1 MADTILTLKQ
11 LEDIFRNLTCTTL
24 GLNPTSPINNDK
36 VRLAWPT
43 GGAPGWKITED
54 VTFLRVMATNNSYSK
69 QRDTDYTPNSDS
81 EVNEITSYTRPLQ
94 VSWTLYG
101 PNSFDNIEA
110 IRNGLFKAKETLTAS
125 NLHLVIDV
133 NVPIRCPELFNG
145 QWWERSDFS
154 ATFFETVRRQGTIPT
169 IQGVSIQIK
178 TEEGVTID
186 VDSTT

>member
-1 MADTILTLKQ
+1 MADTILTLRQ
-11 LEDIFRNLTCTTL
+11 LEDIFRNLTCTLL
-24 GLNPTSPINNDK
+24 GLNPVDPVNNSK

-54 VTFLRVMATNNSYSK
+54 VTFLRITATNNSYSK
-69 QRDTDYTPNSDS
+69 QRDTEYTPNSDS
-81 EVNEITSYTRPLQ
+81 EVNEITAYTRPLQ
-94 VSWTLYG
+94 ISWTLYG
-101 PNSFDNIEA
+101 PSSFDNIEK
-110 IRNGLFKAKETLTAS
+110 IRNGLFGAKDTLATS
-125 NLHLVIDV
+125 NLALVIDIS
-133 NVPIRCPELFNG
+133 VPTRLPELFNG

-169 IQGVSIQIK
+169 IQGVNIQIK